1 MLSFQLRNAASDGD
15 IDTVSRIIRENP
27 GIINDKDGVIIRTTL
42 LCSSAVINCFSSIL
56 TH

>member
-27 GIINDKDGVIIRTTL
+27 GIINNEDWVIIRTAL
-42 LCSSAVINCFSSIL
+42 LFPLLLL
-56 TH
+56 TVSRQF